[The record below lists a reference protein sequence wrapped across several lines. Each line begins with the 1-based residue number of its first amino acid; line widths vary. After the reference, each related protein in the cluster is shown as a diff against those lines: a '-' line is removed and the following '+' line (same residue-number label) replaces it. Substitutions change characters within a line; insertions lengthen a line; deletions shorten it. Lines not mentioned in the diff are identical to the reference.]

1 MGYIYRSATEVLVYL
16 GDCIDRCEQ
25 TNVSQEP
32 IPIIFHG
39 NGCDSDNLDIFRLHS
54 SDMKV
59 RRLIKNIHSSHGCD
73 FEVFCLIRML
83 AGHNH
88 VTELLAKDTDL
99 NVKGRITGLYELMR
113 RLMHSLWSPWW
124 NRIWVV
130 QENCGVTPSHNDIWK
145 SLCTPDY
152 VCKGCFKFTQT
163 MSTPVVQ
170 RWLVQSHATVGKYL
184 SSSANAFGALRH
196 CDRLAFTPIPGPIS
210 VSFHK

>member
-1 MGYIYRSATEVLVYL
+1 MGYIYRSVTEVLVYL

-130 QENCGVTPSHNDIWK
+130 QEIVVSRQVTMIYGKVSAPRTMFAKAASNLRK
-145 SLCTPDY
+145 PCQLLLF
-152 VCKGCFKFTQT
+152 KG
-163 MSTPVVQ
+163 
-170 RWLVQSHATVGKYL
+170 G
-184 SSSANAFGALRH
+184 
-196 CDRLAFTPIPGPIS
+196 
-210 VSFHK
+210 